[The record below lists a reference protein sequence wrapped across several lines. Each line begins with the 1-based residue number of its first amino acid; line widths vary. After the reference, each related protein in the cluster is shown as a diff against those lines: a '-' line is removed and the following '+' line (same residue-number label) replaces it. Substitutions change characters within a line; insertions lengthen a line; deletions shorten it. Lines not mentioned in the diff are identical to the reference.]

1 MKFTTYF
8 FGAIFAII
16 ITTIT
21 LNAQNCNVN
30 VGPSNVTA
38 CPYTEI
44 QYAAFG
50 ADSYQWYPS
59 DYLSSDTIC
68 CPTATPMVATT
79 YMIIGTTGT
88 CIDTGYVHIN
98 MDTTFNPIVTTNYQ
112 FCPPEAIT
120 LNATGGVFVSWYPTT
135 NLSCHNCSH
144 PVFTGTNAANYT
156 VTLYNIVGCSSLYN
170 VAIAV
175 SDSCSTGL
183 INHQTNEQL
192 FKAMYFANEQSIK
205 WTLTSTNSNETKVY
219 LFDVLGNKVS
229 SSDINTLCFS
239 TKQLNKGVYIVAV
252 VFSNGNVV
260 KQKVVVY

>member
-1 MKFTTYF
+1 MKFPTYF
-8 FGAIFAII
+8 FWAILAI
-16 ITTIT
+16 ITTAVT

-30 VGPSNVTA
+30 VSPSNVTA
-38 CPYTEI
+38 CPNTEI
-44 QYAAFG
+44 QFAAFG

-59 DYLSSDTIC
+59 DYLSSDTVC
-68 CPTATPMVATT
+68 CPIATPMVATT
-79 YMIIGTTGT
+79 YMIIGTTGA
-88 CIDTGYVHIN
+88 CIDTSYAHIY

-120 LNATGGVFVSWYPTT
+120 LNATGGVFTLWYPTT
-135 NLSCHNCSH
+135 NLSCNSCSN

-156 VTLYNIVGCSSLYN
+156 VKLYNMLGCEYLYN
-170 VAIAV
+170 VAITL
-175 SDSCSTGL
+175 SDSCITSL
-183 INHQTNEQL
+183 NNHQTNEQL

-205 WTLTSTNSNETKVY
+205 WTLTSTNANKAKVY

-239 TKQLNKGVYIVAV
+239 TKQLNKGVYVAV
-252 VFSNGNVV
+252 VIFNNETVV